1 MNKTKFTGWIDS
13 NLKFAII
20 GRPNVGKSSLVNS
33 ILRKKVAIISSKPQT
48 TRNIIQ
54 GIYNEEKIQIVFVDT
69 PGIHKPINKLGK
81 TLNKQAY
88 YSIDDVDI
96 ILFLVDAY
104 EGIGKGDIYI
114 LERLKEVTKPVIL
127 VINKIDKIPY
137 EEILKRI
144 EDYKDLYDFAE
155 IIPVSSLTKNNID
168 DLVDTL
174 KKYLPDNIKYYNDD
188 SITNK
193 SMEFL
198 VSEIVREKVFNYT
211 NEEVP
216 HSVTC
221 VTESVEVGKKSYNIR
236 ISVIVDRDS
245 LKKIVIGKNGEMIK
259 RIGIESRKE
268 IEQLL
273 NKNVYLELFV
283 KTVKKWRE
291 KEKYINEFGFN
302 DFKD

>member
-1 MNKTKFTGWIDS
+1 MKSGFVGV
-13 NLKFAII
+13 I
-20 GRPNVGKSSLVNS
+20 GRPNVGKSTLVNS
-33 ILRKKVAIISSKPQT
+33 IIGKKVAITSSKPQT

-54 GIYNEEKIQIVFVDT
+54 GIYNEEKVQIVFVDT

-81 TLNKQAY
+81 TLNRQAY

-114 LERLKEVTKPVIL
+114 LEKLKEVTKPVIL

-155 IIPVSSLTKNNID
+155 IIPVSSITKNNVD

-174 KKYLPDNIKYYNDD
+174 KKYLPDNIKYYNED

-193 SMEFL
+193 SIDFL
-198 VSEIVREKVFNYT
+198 MAEIVREKVFNYT

-221 VTESVEVGKKSYNIR
+221 VTESVEVGKTNYNIR

-259 RIGIESRKE
+259 RIGVESRKE

-283 KTVKKWRE
+283 KTIKKWRE
-291 KEKYINEFGFN
+291 KERYLQEFGFN
-302 DFKD
+302 DFEN